1 VFNNDCFTNI
11 KDSSG
16 NDDPDVITVASIGEI
31 MQPPPSDGAENM
43 DYRPVTVNV
52 DVKQLKGSSIYSDQ
66 GDGTTGILNLCVRAD
81 IGEVVVTG
89 GTSSLS
95 FVKMVFTI
103 TLNMEQDFSNANF
116 EVTIEEKEKETD
128 EEELDVDYGL
138 EGCLC
143 DAATRD
149 CVEPNSDASKVKSNS
164 AFAICAYTDSENVVI
179 KSIRSLSITKGDIGY
194 TVVDDSGDATNAL
207 FTSLSNMGSNRE
219 VVVTR
224 MLSIFY
230 GDAEVTSQV
239 KVAGK
244 ALLEFASGR
253 MRQLVSFNEVDVRS
267 LQEAEGAGESAFDF
281 DVQLD
286 SAEIDE
292 AGTAAKM
299 SGYAMNVVVMALGMS
314 MVVMPW

>member
-1 VFNNDCFTNI
+1 MY
-11 KDSSG
+11 
-16 NDDPDVITVASIGEI
+16 TV
-31 MQPPPSDGAENM
+31 Q
-43 DYRPVTVNV
+43 
-52 DVKQLKGSSIYSDQ
+52 
-66 GDGTTGILNLCVRAD
+66 
-81 IGEVVVTG
+81 
-89 GTSSLS
+89 
-95 FVKMVFTI
+95 
-103 TLNMEQDFSNANF
+103 
-116 EVTIEEKEKETD
+116 
-128 EEELDVDYGL
+128 
-138 EGCLC
+138 GCLC

-149 CVEPNSDASKVKSNS
+149 CVVDPNSDAFKVKSNS

-230 GDAEVTSQV
+230 GDEDINGTSNVQ
-239 KVAGK
+239 VAGK

-314 MVVMPW
+314 MVVLPW

>member
-1 VFNNDCFTNI
+1 MCLMY
-11 KDSSG
+11 
-16 NDDPDVITVASIGEI
+16 TV
-31 MQPPPSDGAENM
+31 
-43 DYRPVTVNV
+43 
-52 DVKQLKGSSIYSDQ
+52 
-66 GDGTTGILNLCVRAD
+66 
-81 IGEVVVTG
+81 
-89 GTSSLS
+89 
-95 FVKMVFTI
+95 
-103 TLNMEQDFSNANF
+103 
-116 EVTIEEKEKETD
+116 
-128 EEELDVDYGL
+128 

-143 DAATRD
+143 DAATRE
-149 CVEPNSDASKVKSNS
+149 CVDSNSDASKVKSNS

-179 KSIRSLSITKGDIGY
+179 KSIRSLSITKGDIGF
-194 TVVDDSGDATNAL
+194 TVVDDSGAATNAL
-207 FTSLSNMGSNRE
+207 FTSLSNMGTNRE

-230 GDAEVTSQV
+230 GDEDIDGTSQV
-239 KVAGK
+239 QVAGK

-314 MVVMPW
+314 MVVLPW